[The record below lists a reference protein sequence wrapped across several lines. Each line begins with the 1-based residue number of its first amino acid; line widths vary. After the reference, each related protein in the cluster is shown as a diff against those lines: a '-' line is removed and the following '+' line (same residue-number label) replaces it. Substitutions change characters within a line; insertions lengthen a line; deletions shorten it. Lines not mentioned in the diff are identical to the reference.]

1 MANFKTA
8 EQISKKVG
16 ALKYFKNILAKA
28 DKEGKA
34 VIKLNCTGASFP
46 FSKGDVVYLKVQT
59 MIAQLTE
66 EIASYDI
73 VQKVSTNQQPIRV
86 AKRTA
91 PAPIGAAPTEEE
103 RKAKLREKQREYQR
117 TYNQKLKRLGVKRM
131 SDLPTP

>member
-66 EIASYDI
+66 
-73 VQKVSTNQQPIRV
+73 
-86 AKRTA
+86 
-91 PAPIGAAPTEEE
+91 
-103 RKAKLREKQREYQR
+103 
-117 TYNQKLKRLGVKRM
+117 
-131 SDLPTP
+131 